1 MLTGCIKQKE
11 TYDFEIEGNPSTG
24 FEWTCEEPSGIVE
37 INYTTKATT
46 NEPVTGAP
54 VIYQYKLTG
63 LKEGESTIKCI
74 YKRSWE
80 DDIMKTKEYHV
91 TVDSNLKVKVSEK

>member
-1 MLTGCIKQKE
+1 MLTGCFKK
-11 TYDFEIEGNPSTG
+11 TKYDFEIEGNPSTG
-24 FEWTCEEPSGIVE
+24 FEWTCTEAKGIVD
-37 INYTTKATT
+37 ITYKTKATT
-46 NEPVTGAP
+46 KKIVSGAP

-63 LKEGESTIKCI
+63 LKEGESTITCI
-74 YKRSWE
+74 YKRPWE